1 MRSVK
6 LLAFGLSAGA
16 ALAAAWSPARA
27 QCRLCDTPT
36 TALSTSA
43 GSQDVTLELETNI
56 DFGRL
61 VVAANGAGSA
71 ALRPDGSTAALGAV
85 QSMSP
90 RASVGTAIVHREPGK
105 AVRVQLP
112 SRIVLTSISGGR
124 IVLDDV
130 VSDLP
135 SLPRLDSSGRLSFR
149 IGGRLEVSGD
159 AEGQYRGDLPIIVE
173 YP

>member
-1 MRSVK
+1 MSAA
-6 LLAFGLSAGA
+6 LLAASTPL
-16 ALAAAWSPARA
+16 RA

-36 TALSTSA
+36 TGLSTSA

-61 VVAANGAGSA
+61 VVLASGIGSA
-71 ALRPDGSTAALGAV
+71 SLRPDGSTAAQGSV
-85 QSMSP
+85 QDVSS
-90 RASVGTAIVHREPGK
+90 RASVGTAVVHGEPGK

-112 SRIVLTSISGGR
+112 ARIVLTSISGGQ
-124 IVLDDV
+124 ITFEDV

-135 SLPRLDSSGRLSFR
+135 SLPRLDSAGRLSFR
-149 IGGRLEVSGD
+149 IGGRLRVQGD

-173 YP
+173 YL

>member
-1 MRSVK
+1 MRSIK

-16 ALAAAWSPARA
+16 TVAAGWSPARA

-43 GSQDVTLELETNI
+43 GNEDVRLELETNI

-71 ALRPDGSTAALGAV
+71 ALRPDGSTTAVGAV

-90 RASVGTAIVHREPGK
+90 RASVGTAVVHGEPGK
-105 AVRVQLP
+105 AIRVQLP
-112 SRIVLTSISGGR
+112 SRIVLTSISGGQ
-124 IVLDDV
+124 ITFDDV

-135 SLPRLDSSGRLSFR
+135 SLPRLDSAGRLTFR

-159 AEGQYRGDLPIIVE
+159 AEGQYRGDLPITVE